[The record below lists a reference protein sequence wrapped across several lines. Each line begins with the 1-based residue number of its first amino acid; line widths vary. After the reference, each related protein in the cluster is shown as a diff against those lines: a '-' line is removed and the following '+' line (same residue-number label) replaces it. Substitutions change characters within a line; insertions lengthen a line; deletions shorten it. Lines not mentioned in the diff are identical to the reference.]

1 MSAVQSHVVRTFNP
15 GMFQSDA
22 EIIEQYV
29 VRRHELDAVLEVL
42 RGNVDS
48 ESCQH
53 TLIAGPRG
61 RGKTMLLARVAAEL
75 RTDAGLSAR
84 LLPIRFMEES
94 HEIFNAA
101 DFWLDALFYLA
112 LEISTQHPELARNLR
127 ETHTDL
133 ATRWRERELDERARF
148 AVLEAADRLGKR
160 LVVMVE
166 NLQGLYGNV
175 DDDFGWKLRKTL
187 QTEPQIILLATAT
200 SRFEA
205 LDDAREPFFE
215 LFRIISLQ
223 PLDTAQC
230 RCLWQ
235 TLSGSAVSERQIRP
249 LEIITGGDPR
259 LLVITAEFSRPR
271 SIRRLMEH
279 LVKMIDDHTEY
290 FRGHLETIGKTER
303 RVYLALIDLWQP
315 STAGEIA
322 VRARL
327 DIRTVSTM
335 LGRLVHR
342 GAVIRR
348 PGGAQR
354 LYSAAQRL
362 YSIYYKLRRER
373 DEATTVRSLLRF
385 MTVFYTE
392 RRPSTP
398 TGDTRVAVA
407 WKAPYLRMAA
417 ATDSFRTVY
426 AALAPEL
433 ETMAPSVI
441 EGVSLLLS
449 GGVPESEVLA
459 ILRTEPEKAAA
470 LAPLIIALRQRQGE
484 TVRAPAEML
493 EVADDVR
500 QQIAELPGRTT

>member
-1 MSAVQSHVVRTFNP
+1 MSALPRHVVRTFNP

-42 RGNVDS
+42 RGNVDA

-53 TLIAGPRG
+53 TLIVGPRG

-75 RTDAGLSAR
+75 RTDPELSSR

-101 DFWLDALFYLA
+101 DFWLDALFYLSLA
-112 LEISTQHPELARNLR
+112 TGTQHPKLARNLR
-127 ETHTDL
+127 ETHADL
-133 ATRWRERELDERARF
+133 AARWRERELDERARV
-148 AVLEAADRLGKR
+148 AVLEAADRLGKQ

-166 NLQGLYGNV
+166 NLQGLCGNV
-175 DDDFGWKLRKTL
+175 DDNFGWKLRKTL

-215 LFRIISLQ
+215 LFRVIGLR

-249 LEIITGGDPR
+249 LEILTGGDPR
-259 LLVITAEFSRPR
+259 LLAITAEFSRGR

-279 LVKMIDDHTEY
+279 LVKLIDDHTEY

-327 DIRTVSTM
+327 DIRAVSTM
-335 LGRLVHR
+335 LGRLVQR

-348 PGGAQR
+348 PGGAHR
-354 LYSAAQRL
+354 LYSAAHRL

-373 DEATTVRSLLRF
+373 DEAATVRSLLRF
-385 MTVFYTE
+385 MTVFYT
-392 RRPSTP
+392 
-398 TGDTRVAVA
+398 GDARADA
-407 WKAPYLRMAA
+407 ARKAPDLTMAA
-417 ATDSFRTVY
+417 APDSFRTGY

-433 ETMAPSVI
+433 ETMAPAVF
-441 EGVSLLLS
+441 EGVSILLS
-449 GGVPESEVLA
+449 GGVPEKEALA
-459 ILRTEPEKAAA
+459 ILQSEPEKAAA
-470 LAPLIIALRQRQGE
+470 LAPLIIALRLRQGE

-493 EVADDVR
+493 EVADDVSK
-500 QQIAELPGRTT
+500 QIAELRGRRT

>member
-1 MSAVQSHVVRTFNP
+1 MSALQNHVVRTFNP
-15 GMFQSDA
+15 GTFQSDA

-29 VRRHELDAVLEVL
+29 VRRHELDAVIEVL
-42 RGNVDS
+42 RGNVDA

-53 TLIAGPRG
+53 TLIVGPRG

-75 RTDAGLSAR
+75 RTDPGLSAR
-84 LLPIRFMEES
+84 LLPVRFMEES

-112 LEISTQHPELARNLR
+112 LETSTQHPEFARNLR
-127 ETHTDL
+127 ETHADL
-133 ATRWRERELDERARF
+133 AARWRERELDERARV
-148 AVLEAADRLGKR
+148 AVLEAADRLGKQ
-160 LVVMVE
+160 LVMMAE

-175 DDDFGWKLRKTL
+175 DGDFGWKLRKTL
-187 QTEPQIILLATAT
+187 QTEPRIILLATAT

-215 LFRIISLQ
+215 LFRIIGLP

-235 TLSGSAVSERQIRP
+235 TLGGRTVSERQIRP
-249 LEIITGGDPR
+249 LEILTGGDPR
-259 LLVITAEFSRPR
+259 LLAITAVFSRHR
-271 SIRRLMEH
+271 SICRLTEH
-279 LVKMIDDHTEY
+279 LVKLIDNHTEY
-290 FRGHLETIGKTER
+290 FRGHLETVGKTER

-322 VRARL
+322 GRARL

-348 PGGAQR
+348 PGGPHR

-373 DEATTVRSLLRF
+373 DQAAAVRSLLRF
-385 MTVFYTE
+385 MTVFYT
-392 RRPSTP
+392 
-398 TGDTRVAVA
+398 GDTRAEVA
-407 WKAPYLRMAA
+407 WKAPYPRMGAPSA
-417 ATDSFRTVY
+417 WFCTGY

-433 ETMAPSVI
+433 ETMAPAVI
-441 EGVSLLLS
+441 EGVSILLA
-449 GGVPESEVLA
+449 GGVPESEVIA

-470 LAPLIIALRQRQGE
+470 LAPLIVALLQRQGK
-484 TVRAPAEML
+484 TVRAPAEVL
-493 EVADDVR
+493 EVADDVSNR
-500 QQIAELPGRTT
+500 IAKLPGRRT